1 MMPEVTE
8 KVVCKTCDAVV
19 RENTVYCYNCGSK
32 IDLDIDLGTNGA
44 VVVADENSKA
54 ALDALADRLSHGTE
68 SDKELT
74 NAANRR
80 KKARVMHRKRNEF
93 TWEPRED
100 SSIFAIFFS
109 AFVAFVA
116 LVVVIL
122 LVIWR

>member
-1 MMPEVTE
+1 MPEVTE
-8 KVVCKTCDAVV
+8 QIVCKACDASV

-32 IDLDIDLGTNGA
+32 LDLEIELATNGTVA
-44 VVVADENSKA
+44 VADDNSKA
-54 ALDALADRLSHGTE
+54 ALDELADKLSHGSE
-68 SDKELT
+68 SDSDLAK
-74 NAANRR
+74 AATKR

-93 TWEPRED
+93 SWEPRED
-100 SSIFAIFFS
+100 SAMLAVFFS

>member
-1 MMPEVTE
+1 MPEVIE
-8 KVVCKTCDAVV
+8 KVVCRTCDAAV

-32 IDLDIDLGTNGA
+32 LDLDIERGTNGA
-44 VVVADENSKA
+44 VAVADENSKA
-54 ALDALADRLSHGTE
+54 ALDDLADKLSHGSE
-68 SDKELT
+68 SDSDLA
-74 NAANRR
+74 NAATKR
-80 KKARVMHRKRNEF
+80 KRARVVHRKRNEF

-100 SSIFAIFFS
+100 SSILAVFFS